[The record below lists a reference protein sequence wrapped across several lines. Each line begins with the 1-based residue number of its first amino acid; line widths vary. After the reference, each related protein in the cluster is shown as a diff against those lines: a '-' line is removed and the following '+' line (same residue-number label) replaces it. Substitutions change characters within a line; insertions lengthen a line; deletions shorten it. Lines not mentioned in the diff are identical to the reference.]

1 MNGIIRKVGS
11 SSSHIS
17 SKPATRSGDN
27 IVRAIVK
34 TCLTFLFLSVG
45 LLQIGPAARSN
56 SAQTKPS
63 APEQAALN
71 EKLMSTLTFVPRG
84 QCDLQAVQ
92 SLLQQGASPNSRNSD
107 GNTLTALMVAAQ
119 NGCADIVKLLL
130 DGGADVNAKASF
142 VSGAGAHV
150 LNGITALFS
159 GASSENLAV
168 VRMLLE
174 HGADL
179 HAQTSDGST
188 VMLRA
193 STNEIVQ
200 TFLDRGLDINARD
213 KHGYTLLIRS
223 ADSGGR
229 HRPSVAFL
237 LAHGADPN
245 AKSDDGT
252 TALKLA
258 NEIKHP
264 ADVDLLVKAGAKE

>member
-1 MNGIIRKVGS
+1 LTCADNRD
-11 SSSHIS
+11 
-17 SKPATRSGDN
+17 RYN
-27 IVRAIVK
+27 IVETTMK
-34 TCLTFLFLSVG
+34 NYLTWLLLSVG
-45 LLQIGPAARSN
+45 VLQIGPPAWSHLAQEKLSA
-56 SAQTKPS
+56 SAQ
-63 APEQAALN
+63 EALN
-71 EKLMSTLTFVPRG
+71 EKLMSTLWFVPRG
-84 QCDLQAVQ
+84 QCDVTGVQ

-130 DGGADVNAKASF
+130 DGGADVNAKASA
-142 VSGAGAHV
+142 VSAAGAHG
-150 LNGITALFS
+150 LDGITVLFS
-159 GASSENLAV
+159 AAASENLAV
-168 VRMLLE
+168 VKMLLD

-223 ADSGGR
+223 AEWGGR
-229 HRPSVAFL
+229 HRPSIAFL

-245 AKSDDGT
+245 AKTDDGT
-252 TALKLA
+252 TALQLA
-258 NEIKHP
+258 KGIKHP

>member
-1 MNGIIRKVGS
+1 MNKYLTCFFLCVG
-11 SSSHIS
+11 
-17 SKPATRSGDN
+17 A
-27 IVRAIVK
+27 
-34 TCLTFLFLSVG
+34 
-45 LLQIGPAARSN
+45 LQIGPPLGSRLAQVKPST
-56 SAQTKPS
+56 SAQ
-63 APEQAALN
+63 EALN
-71 EKLMSTLTFVPRG
+71 EKLMSTLWFVPRG
-84 QCDLQAVQ
+84 RCDLTAVQ

-142 VSGAGAHV
+142 VSGVQGHV
-150 LNGITALFS
+150 LGGITALSS
-159 GASSENLAV
+159 GAASENLAV

-179 HAQTSDGST
+179 HAQTSDGAT

-223 ADSGGR
+223 AEGGGR

-245 AKSDDGT
+245 AKTDDDT

-258 NEIKHP
+258 KGIKHP
-264 ADVDLLVKAGAKE
+264 DDVDLLVKAGAKE